1 MYLKLHFLKKI
12 FLIYIKKLKNFIY
25 ATLIKIFNK
34 IQLSK
39 EKKFFSIQPNK
50 YCNKV
55 KKNLE
60 LFILNKFFMTDIISK
75 QKLDILLAKEENVI
89 NWNEVLE
96 KSKKTF
102 GSDIYESWIKNINLK
117 KEFNHYVILS
127 VPTRFV
133 RDWIVSRYADK
144 ILDVIKIY
152 KKSIQRLE
160 FLIEETQEKSD
171 QFILSKKNKITSIEN
186 SLLNYNRFSLNNRFD
201 NFVVGESNELAYTA
215 ARKICVESAHYN
227 PLFIYSSV
235 GMGKTHLLNAIGL
248 EVRNSKKVMFI
259 SAERFMYHFIRSLKN
274 KEMVKFKDL
283 FRGANIFIIDDIQF
297 VNGKEAMQE
306 EFFHTFNALIERG
319 SQIVISSDRPP
330 FSLDRIQERIKSRMS
345 GGLVIDIQPPD
356 LDLRIKILK
365 SKFEEIKKNF
375 NENYD
380 LSEELFKF
388 LATEVTSSVREMVG
402 ALNRVLAF
410 SKMNT
415 KSPNI
420 YECKRILKDFINSN
434 NKSINVEFIQ
444 NLVASHFNLNIKEL
458 LSARRSRSLARPRQI
473 AMYLAKQHTTNSLPD
488 IGRKFSNRDHTTV
501 IHAVKKIDELI
512 KKDNDIRQSVIEL
525 KKKLL

>member
-1 MYLKLHFLKKI
+1 MSDL
-12 FLIYIKKLKNFIY
+12 
-25 ATLIKIFNK
+25 
-34 IQLSK
+34 LSK
-39 EKKFFSIQPNK
+39 KKEEN
-50 YCNKV
+50 
-55 KKNLE
+55 
-60 LFILNKFFMTDIISK
+60 ILT
-75 QKLDILLAKEENVI
+75 AKEEKFLSWDEI
-89 NWNEVLE
+89 LL
-96 KSKKTF
+96 KLKTTF
-102 GSDIYESWIKNINLK
+102 GKDVYESWIKNINLK

-144 ILDVIKIY
+144 ILDVIKLF
-152 KKSIQRLE
+152 KKSIQRIE
-160 FLIEETQEKSD
+160 FLIEENNEKND
-171 QFILSKKNKITSIEN
+171 QINFSKKNKITPIEN
-186 SLLNYNRFSLNNRFD
+186 SLLNYNRFNSNNRFD

-235 GMGKTHLLNAIGL
+235 GMGKTHLLNSIGL
-248 EVRNSKKVMFI
+248 EVGESKKVMFI
-259 SAERFMYHFIRSLKN
+259 SAERFMYHFIRAIKN
-274 KEMVKFKDL
+274 NEMVKFKDF

-319 SQIVISSDRPP
+319 SQVVISSDRPP
-330 FSLDRIQERIKSRMS
+330 SSLDKIQERIRSRLS

-356 LDLRIKILK
+356 SKLRIKILK
-365 SKFEEIKKNF
+365 SKFEEIKANF
-375 NENYD
+375 KENYD
-380 LSEELFKF
+380 LSEEVFEF
-388 LATEVTSSVREMVG
+388 LASEVTSSIREMVG
-402 ALNRVLAF
+402 ALNRILAF
-410 SKMNT
+410 SKINS
-415 KSPNI
+415 KSPTI

-444 NLVASHFNLNIKEL
+444 NLVASYFNLNIQEL
-458 LSARRSRSLARPRQI
+458 LSPRRSRSLARPRQI

-501 IHAVKKIDELI
+501 IHAVKKIDELL
-512 KKDNDIRQSVIEL
+512 KKDNDIRESVAEL

>member
-1 MYLKLHFLKKI
+1 M
-12 FLIYIKKLKNFIY
+12 
-25 ATLIKIFNK
+25 TDM
-34 IQLSK
+34 LSK
-39 EKKFFSIQPNK
+39 KTSDN
-50 YCNKV
+50 
-55 KKNLE
+55 
-60 LFILNKFFMTDIISK
+60 
-75 QKLDILLAKEENVI
+75 LLAKEENI
-89 NWNEVLE
+89 LNWNEILE
-96 KSKKTF
+96 KFKKTF
-102 GSDIYESWIKNINLK
+102 GNDIYESWIKNVNLK

-144 ILDVIKIY
+144 MLDVIKAF
-152 KKSIQRLE
+152 KRSIQRLE
-160 FLIEETQEKSD
+160 FLIEESREKSE
-171 QFILSKKNKITSIEN
+171 QTSFSKKNKITSIEN
-186 SLLNYNRFSLNNRFD
+186 SLLNYNRFSPNNRFD
-201 NFVVGESNELAYTA
+201 NFIVGESNELAYTA
-215 ARKICVESAHYN
+215 ARKICIQSAHYN

-248 EVRNSKKVMFI
+248 EVGSSKKVMFI
-259 SAERFMYHFIRSLKN
+259 SAERFMYHFIRSIKN
-274 KEMVKFKDL
+274 NEMVKFKDF
-283 FRGANIFIIDDIQF
+283 FRAANIFIIDDIQF

-306 EFFHTFNALIERG
+306 EFFHTFNALIEKG

-330 FSLDRIQERIKSRMS
+330 ANLERIQERIKSRMS

-356 LDLRIKILK
+356 LNLRVKILK
-365 SKFEEIKKNF
+365 SKFKEIKANF
-375 NENYD
+375 KENYD
-380 LSEELFKF
+380 LDDEVFNF
-388 LATEVTSSVREMVG
+388 LASEVTSSIREMVG

-410 SKMNT
+410 SKINT

-434 NKSINVEFIQ
+434 NKSVNVELIQ
-444 NLVASHFNLNIKEL
+444 NLVASHFNLNIQEL
-458 LSARRSRSLARPRQI
+458 LSPRRSRSLARPRQI

-512 KKDNDIRQSVIEL
+512 KKDNEIRHNVTEL